1 MAMHVRKGDTV
12 IVTKGEHKGRS
23 GVVTEVRPDER
34 RVIIEGVNLRTR
46 HMRPTQLNPQGGVV
60 TREAPIHMS
69 NVSPVVEGKPTRVR
83 FETKPDGSKVRVAS
97 RGGRELGV
105 VRGPRKS

>member
-1 MAMHVRKGDTV
+1 MASHVRKGDTV

-23 GVVTEVRPDER
+23 GVVTEVHPDEQ

-69 NVSPVVEGKPTRVR
+69 NVSPVVDGKPTRVR
-83 FETKPDGSKVRVAS
+83 FDTKPDGGKVRVAV

-105 VRGPRKS
+105 VRGSRR